1 MVKKYMNTPKNTDIP
16 SVDCIGRISPTA
28 LLELQGIALNVDRE
42 WEVSLLVFNEKKVMD
57 FWAGI
62 SDFLN
67 HISKL
72 SSPKSLTAVDIMY
85 KTSEIYDATVLQT
98 RENTQK
104 KAKSYISWIR
114 KEKMEDRTQE
124 IGIYYLNILKRVQSI
139 VSQEHHHVKDIRK
152 IFEVESIWSETWT
165 FDYIYATHVL
175 FYFDNRELLLNILWN
190 FLSPEGKLII
200 TDYHPT
206 REHGWAAMRY
216 LQELIEQWVTGIT
229 PLWMHE
235 ESGDICVQVKKE
247 YFLNT

>member
-1 MVKKYMNTPKNTDIP
+1 MKNSQRLEIP
-16 SVDCIGRISPTA
+16 SVDCIGRISPTD
-28 LLELQGIALNVDRE
+28 LLELQGIPLSVDRA
-42 WEVSLLVFNEKKVMD
+42 WEVSLSIFDNKKIMD

-62 SDFLN
+62 SNFLN
-67 HISKL
+67 YISRL

-104 KAKSYISWIR
+104 KARNYISWIR
-114 KEKMEDRTQE
+114 KEKIEDREEELT
-124 IGIYYLNILKRVQSI
+124 IYYLNIFKRIQSI
-139 VSQEHHHVKDIRK
+139 ISQEHHHIKGIRK
-152 IFEVESIWSETWT
+152 ISELENIESEMWT

-175 FYFDNRELLLNILWN
+175 FYFDNRELLLNILLH

-216 LQELIEQWVTGIT
+216 LQELTEQWVTGIT

-235 ESGDICVQVKKE
+235 ESGDICVQIEKKVS
-247 YFLNT
+247 